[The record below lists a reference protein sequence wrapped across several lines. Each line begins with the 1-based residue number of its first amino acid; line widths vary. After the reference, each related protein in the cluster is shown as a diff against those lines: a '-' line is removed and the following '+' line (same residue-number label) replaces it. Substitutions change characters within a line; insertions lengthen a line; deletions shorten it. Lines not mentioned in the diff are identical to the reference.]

1 MPIAE
6 VFRAVLRTASP
17 PGVVLL
23 GAVATAQLDWQVAFA
38 IWGGTLALG
47 VGAALLEVR
56 DSRRL
61 VRRIRAMRDG
71 DSGAHAEVF
80 GGNLRELSRHLG
92 QLESEVGRIRS
103 GVDDRDRFLDGLL
116 LALPMPVLTLNPD
129 GRVTDANAAAA
140 KLFQKTPPGHALPEL
155 TRVPACLQA
164 VDAAGRERTV
174 QTVQCR
180 LPAQDGSLYQVSVH
194 PFEVDAGD
202 VPRRVVVCLELAD
215 STPRET
221 ARTTFLANASHE
233 FRTPLTAILGMVE
246 TLQGP
251 GRDDPEVQTLYLD
264 RLGKQAS
271 RMVTLVDDMIHLS
284 AVEMSEALP
293 PDGRVDLA
301 PLARE
306 VTEDLTWQ
314 AAVRSMQVKVAVPA
328 DPVEVTGD
336 VDQLRQLLTNLLSNA
351 IKHGREGGSVRVE
364 VGPKPAR
371 ITVTDDGEG
380 IPPGETERVF
390 ERFYRSAQ
398 ARNRRIPGHGLGLA
412 IVKHVARRHG
422 AALDVQSEPGVG
434 CAISVTFEGLPPPLD
449 PTVT

>member
-1 MPIAE
+1 
-6 VFRAVLRTASP
+6 
-17 PGVVLL
+17 
-23 GAVATAQLDWQVAFA
+23 
-38 IWGGTLALG
+38 
-47 VGAALLEVR
+47 
-56 DSRRL
+56 
-61 VRRIRAMRDG
+61 MRDG
-71 DSGAHAEVF
+71 DSGAQAEVF
-80 GGNLRELSRHLG
+80 GGSHRELSRHLG

-103 GVDDRDRFLDGLL
+103 GVADRDRFLDGLL
-116 LALPMPVLTLNPD
+116 LALPMAVLTLNPD
-129 GRVTDANAAAA
+129 GRVTFANAAAA
-140 KLFQKTPPGHALPEL
+140 KLFQKDPPGHVLPEL
-155 TRVPACLQA
+155 TRVPNCLQA
-164 VDAAGRERTV
+164 FDAAGRERTV

-194 PFEVDAGD
+194 PFEADAGEL
-202 VPRRVVVCLELAD
+202 PRRIMVCLELAD
-215 STPRET
+215 ATPRET

-271 RMVTLVDDMIHLS
+271 RMVKLVEDMIHLS

-293 PDGRVDLA
+293 PDGRVDLV

-306 VTEDLTWQ
+306 VAEDLTWQ
-314 AAVRSMQVKVAVPA
+314 AAVQSMQVKVEVPTE
-328 DPVEVTGD
+328 PVEITGD

-351 IKHGREGGSVRVE
+351 IKHGRQGGSARVE
-364 VGPKPAR
+364 VSPGPAR

-434 CAISVTFEGLPPPLD
+434 CAISVTFEGLPPPPLD